1 MASGVRSWLL
11 RRQTVD
17 PYWEI
22 FMERPVEDP
31 RNLVPEIIRSAPE
44 SAVYP
49 VMTELHSADVSARQ
63 VKEFATFLG
72 AASVG
77 IVDLAATDPAIGG
90 QGYAFAIVCT
100 FAADRDPRAT
110 RGVGGQVP
118 VQNGQLVTFTL
129 SAWIRELGYR
139 ATVSRDAKAV
149 PLAVAAGLG
158 TLDRGGRL
166 VVPRLGTLVHV
177 ADVIR
182 TDIPLTPDGQA

>member
-1 MASGVRSWLL
+1 MARGPWSLPL
-11 RRQTVD
+11 RRRSVD
-17 PYWEI
+17 PYWQI
-22 FMERPVEDP
+22 FMERPVEDH

-49 VMTELHSADVSARQ
+49 VTTELHSPEVSARH
-63 VKEFATFLG
+63 VKELATFLG

-77 IVDLAATDPAIGG
+77 IVDLATADPAIG

-100 FAADRDPRAT
+100 VRAERDPGAT

-129 SAWIRELGYR
+129 SAWIRELGHR
-139 ATVSRDAKAV
+139 AAASDDPAAV
-149 PLAVAAGLG
+149 ALAVAAGLG
-158 TLDRGGRL
+158 TLDPHGRL
-166 VVPRLGTLVHV
+166 VVPKLGPHVHV

-182 TDIPLTPDGQA
+182 TDIPLIPDGQA